1 MKILRDIF
9 RFFRAQLSFPFNK
22 KETSL
27 SKKDQKLLNE
37 IYFKAKQ
44 IEKDNKIKLNTHI
57 IFSKSILNLILKKNL
72 LNFLQKGF
80 IQQMF
85 FIHNRFF
92 ILFELLEMIKDK
104 NWNFWKKIIK
114 EDNIG
119 NPVKFFLY
127 PYSSGNKIH
136 QTYHLKKYKD
146 FSKVNLKKFNNILEL
161 GGGYGNMAKTF
172 YKLNNRVNYTI
183 FDTKEVSLLQLYYL
197 KRSNIN
203 VGFGSSKKIKL
214 INNFRDLKKIF
225 SKHKKGKNLL
235 IANWSISEFPIKL
248 RKDLNFIFKYFDH
261 QIISFQN
268 NFEMIDNNKY
278 FQKINK
284 LNKVNNRTSKIIEL
298 NSKKNNFYL
307 FSFKKEK

>member
-1 MKILRDIF
+1 
-9 RFFRAQLSFPFNK
+9 
-22 KETSL
+22 
-27 SKKDQKLLNE
+27 
-37 IYFKAKQ
+37 
-44 IEKDNKIKLNTHI
+44 
-57 IFSKSILNLILKKNL
+57 
-72 LNFLQKGF
+72 
-80 IQQMF
+80 
-85 FIHNRFF
+85 
-92 ILFELLEMIKDK
+92 
-104 NWNFWKKIIK
+104 
-114 EDNIG
+114 
-119 NPVKFFLY
+119 
-127 PYSSGNKIH
+127 
-136 QTYHLKKYKD
+136 
-146 FSKVNLKKFNNILEL
+146 
-161 GGGYGNMAKTF
+161 MAKTF
-172 YKLNNRVNYTI
+172 YKLNNKINYTI

-203 VGFGSSKKIKL
+203 VGFGSSKTIKL
-214 INNFRDLKKIF
+214 INNFADLKKNF

>member
-1 MKILRDIF
+1 MKILRDII

-22 KETSL
+22 KENFL
-27 SKKDQKLLNE
+27 SKKDLKLLNK
-37 IYFKAKQ
+37 IYFQAKQ

-57 IFSKSILNLILKKNL
+57 IFSKNILNLILKKNL

-92 ILFELLEMIKDK
+92 ILFELIEMIKDK
-104 NWNFWKKIIK
+104 NWYLWKRIIK
-114 EDNIG
+114 EDNVG

-136 QTYHLKKYKD
+136 QTYHIKKYKD
-146 FSKVNLKKFNNILEL
+146 FSKVNIKKFNNILEL

-172 YKLNNRVNYTI
+172 YKLNNKINYTI

-203 VGFGSSKKIKL
+203 VGLGKSNKIKL

-225 SKHKKGKNLL
+225 SKSKKSKNLL
-235 IANWSISEFPIKL
+235 IANWSISEFPMKL
-248 RKDLNFIFKYFDH
+248 RKDLAFVFKYFDY
-261 QIISFQN
+261 QIISYQK
-268 NFEMIDNNKY
+268 NFEMIDNSKY

-284 LNKVNNRTSKIIEL
+284 FNKANNRTSKIIEL
-298 NSKKNNFYL
+298 KNKKNNFYL

>member
-1 MKILRDIF
+1 MKKLRDLI
-9 RFFRAQLSFPFNK
+9 RFFRAQLSFPFSK

-37 IYFKAKQ
+37 IYFKAKK

-57 IFSKSILNLILKKNL
+57 IFSKNILYLILKKNL

-92 ILFELLEMIKDK
+92 IFFELIEMIKDK
-104 NWNFWKKIIK
+104 YWHLWKKIIK

-136 QTYHLKKYKD
+136 QTYHIKKYKD
-146 FSKVNLKKFNNILEL
+146 FSKVNIKKFNNILEL
-161 GGGYGNMAKTF
+161 GGGYGNMAKSF
-172 YKLNNRVNYTI
+172 YKINNKINYTI

-197 KRSNIN
+197 RRSNIEAKL
-203 VGFGSSKKIKL
+203 GRSKKIKL
-214 INNFRDLKKIF
+214 INNYNDLKKIF
-225 SKHKKGKNLL
+225 SKNKKKKNLL
-235 IANWSISEFPIKL
+235 IANWSISEFPMKL
-248 RKDLNFIFKYFDH
+248 RKQLAFLFKYFDF
-261 QIISFQN
+261 QIISYQDR
-268 NFEMIDNNKY
+268 FENIDNSKY
-278 FQKINK
+278 FKKINRFN
-284 LNKVNNRTSKIIEL
+284 LMNNRNSKIIEL
-298 NSKKNNFYL
+298 KNKKNNFYL